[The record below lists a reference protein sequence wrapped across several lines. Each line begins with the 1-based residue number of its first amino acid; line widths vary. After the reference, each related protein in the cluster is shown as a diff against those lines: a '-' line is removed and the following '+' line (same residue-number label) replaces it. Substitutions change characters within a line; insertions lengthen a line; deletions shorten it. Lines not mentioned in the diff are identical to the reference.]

1 MLCYFNWIFRVLTR
15 RGREEMIKIPVVR
28 MEEDNTGCQP
38 AERIGCYMIGTL
50 CGDYI
55 GSVYEWHNHK
65 SKQFELFSRDCR
77 FTDDS
82 VMTIATM
89 DALLNDLDFGLCYRK
104 WYRKYPDAGYGG
116 SFRAWAA
123 DDDSLPYNSWGNG
136 SAMRVSPVG
145 CFYDSLEQ
153 VLAKALESA
162 AVSHNHPEGIKG
174 AQATAACVYWALH
187 GESQASIR
195 RLVAQSFG
203 YDLNFSLDGIRE
215 TYQFDVSCQGSVP
228 QAIVAFLESSD
239 YEDAVRNAISIGGD
253 SDTIAA
259 IAGGIAEAFYKVIP
273 HYIKKTVMSSLPDEF
288 REVIALFYARCGWEY
303 IFP

>member
-1 MLCYFNWIFRVLTR
+1 
-15 RGREEMIKIPVVR
+15 
-28 MEEDNTGCQP
+28 
-38 AERIGCYMIGTL
+38 MIGAL
-50 CGDYI
+50 CGDFI
-55 GSVYEWHNHK
+55 GSVFEWHNQK
-65 SKQFELFSRDCR
+65 SKQFELFSQHSR

-89 DALLNDLDFGLCYRK
+89 DALLNDLDFGFCYRR
-104 WYRKYPDAGYGG
+104 WYRKYPDAGYGR
-116 SFRAWAA
+116 SFRVWAA
-123 DDDSLPYNSWGNG
+123 DDNSLPYNSWGNG

-153 VLAKALESA
+153 VLAKARESA

-187 GESQASIR
+187 GKSQASIR
-195 RLVAQSFG
+195 MLVEDRFG

-228 QAIVAFLESSD
+228 QAIAAFLESSD
-239 YEDAVRNAISIGGD
+239 YEDTVRNAISIGGD

-259 IAGGIAEAFYKVIP
+259 IAGGIAEAFYKEIP
-273 HYIKKTVMSSLPDEF
+273 PHIKDTVMSSLPAEF
-288 REVIALFYARCGWEY
+288 REVVTGFYVRCGLETHVL
-303 IFP
+303 